1 MDFALTPEQ
10 HAFRQEIRAF
20 LAQEL
25 AHETVVEDG
34 WIAGFS
40 LEFSRKLGAHGWIG
54 LTWPKKHGGQEKTY
68 LDRVILTEELL
79 RAGRRNCCNKG
90 RQGDDVN
97 QKPSRMHD
105 RLLT

>member
-40 LEFSRKLGAHGWIG
+40 FGSWVATTDCPTASGSTPRSRSAATNASGGASPRHCVS
-54 LTWPKKHGGQEKTY
+54 
-68 LDRVILTEELL
+68 RV
-79 RAGRRNCCNKG
+79 AGRYSNAPFSAMIHPR
-90 RQGDDVN
+90 
-97 QKPSRMHD
+97 
-105 RLLT
+105 